1 MKDEFYRKLMM
12 ISPVGYAYH
21 KIICDDYGRP
31 IDYEFIEVNSAFE
44 MYTGLKNVEGKLV
57 TEVIPGIKNLDFDWI
72 SFYGQI
78 AINESQDQ
86 FEQYMDTL
94 KKWYRVEVHS
104 PEKYYFITRFV
115 DISDEKNQFQELN
128 NFFEIPLD
136 LLCIADMQGNFIKV
150 NKAWE
155 STLGY
160 SIENLQNTNFLTLIH
175 PEDLESTIKA
185 MSRLKNDE
193 KVMNFINR
201 YRHRNGSYRFI
212 EWRANPLND
221 MIYAAARD
229 ITDRIAHENRLISNS
244 RYVKSLLEALPDLIF
259 VLDEEGRFIDY
270 KSGNSKELV
279 MPKKNF
285 LGKIVFEV
293 LEKNLA
299 QNIINA
305 TQYTLKENKM
315 SEIEYSMKLKDEID
329 YFECKVVPFEKN
341 KVIAIAR
348 NITERK
354 NLENSLKKER
364 QRLDDIIRGTNVGTW
379 EWNIQTGETVF
390 NERWAEIIG
399 YNLEELTPISI
410 ETWMKFAHPDD
421 LKESNEVL
429 MKHFSGEVEYYE
441 FESRMKHKDGSW
453 VWVLD
458 RGKVFVWDEEKRPLV
473 MYGTHQ
479 DITDR
484 KKAEESLRKA
494 KEQAETANIMKS
506 QFLAN
511 MSHEIR
517 TPMNGIVGYLELLK
531 KTSLS
536 NEQSEFVHGA
546 KSASEILLF
555 LINDILDFSKIEAG
569 KLDIEK
575 SPFELKKIIE
585 DAISILKPK
594 AIEKKIIVESNF
606 DDEIDNIFDGDGERI
621 KQILNNLI
629 GNAIKFTENGFIR
642 VEVDYH
648 NSKNVEIK
656 VKDTGIGMDEKQVK
670 KLFRPFIQGDAS
682 TTRRYGGTGLG
693 LAISKELAK
702 LMDGDIYVKS
712 SLGQGSE
719 FILEIPL
726 KVSSINQQR
735 GYKKAIK
742 LRNELNDKTPIDLKK
757 LKILLV
763 EDNDMNRKIVTKM
776 FAKKEIMCDEAHNG
790 KEAIEFLL
798 KKDYDVIFMDCQ
810 MPIMDGYESTS
821 KIRKIEKGKKHTTII
836 AMTANAMEGATNSY

>member
-128 NFFEIPLD
+128 NFFEITLD

-354 NLENSLKKER
+354 NLEN
-364 QRLDDIIRGTNVGTW
+364 
-379 EWNIQTGETVF
+379 
-390 NERWAEIIG
+390 
-399 YNLEELTPISI
+399 
-410 ETWMKFAHPDD
+410 
-421 LKESNEVL
+421 
-429 MKHFSGEVEYYE
+429 
-441 FESRMKHKDGSW
+441 
-453 VWVLD
+453 
-458 RGKVFVWDEEKRPLV
+458 
-473 MYGTHQ
+473 
-479 DITDR
+479 
-484 KKAEESLRKA
+484 
-494 KEQAETANIMKS
+494 
-506 QFLAN
+506 
-511 MSHEIR
+511 
-517 TPMNGIVGYLELLK
+517 
-531 KTSLS
+531 
-536 NEQSEFVHGA
+536 
-546 KSASEILLF
+546 
-555 LINDILDFSKIEAG
+555 
-569 KLDIEK
+569 
-575 SPFELKKIIE
+575 
-585 DAISILKPK
+585 
-594 AIEKKIIVESNF
+594 
-606 DDEIDNIFDGDGERI
+606 
-621 KQILNNLI
+621 
-629 GNAIKFTENGFIR
+629 
-642 VEVDYH
+642 
-648 NSKNVEIK
+648 
-656 VKDTGIGMDEKQVK
+656 
-670 KLFRPFIQGDAS
+670 
-682 TTRRYGGTGLG
+682 
-693 LAISKELAK
+693 
-702 LMDGDIYVKS
+702 
-712 SLGQGSE
+712 
-719 FILEIPL
+719 
-726 KVSSINQQR
+726 
-735 GYKKAIK
+735 
-742 LRNELNDKTPIDLKK
+742 
-757 LKILLV
+757 
-763 EDNDMNRKIVTKM
+763 
-776 FAKKEIMCDEAHNG
+776 
-790 KEAIEFLL
+790 
-798 KKDYDVIFMDCQ
+798 
-810 MPIMDGYESTS
+810 
-821 KIRKIEKGKKHTTII
+821 
-836 AMTANAMEGATNSY
+836 